1 MVSLISVAS
10 GTRGI
15 GLLGYTASTAACA
28 WAWRRTAQ
36 KRAWLTLA
44 FLQLFLLLDLIFNWR
59 WKLHDR
65 VVGLA
70 MADSVY
76 DERRWPQKIVLALV
90 LVLMIRA
97 GVASSASFSTA
108 RRLDDRCCGH
118 DSFGGV
124 AVDRADLVAQERYHP
139 ALADCPGRWL
149 SRFSGLDWESL
160 RLPASG
166 SLCAIR
172 RLAGR

>member
-90 LVLMIRA
+90 LVLMIALALRLRRHFQRRGGLTIAVVATILSVALRLTELISWHKSDTILHWPIAGAMVVTFLWFGLGIATAA
-97 GVASSASFSTA
+97 GVWIALRYPA
-108 RRLDDRCCGH
+108 
-118 DSFGGV
+118 FGW
-124 AVDRADLVAQERYHP
+124 R
-139 ALADCPGRWL
+139 
-149 SRFSGLDWESL
+149 
-160 RLPASG
+160 
-166 SLCAIR
+166 
-172 RLAGR
+172 